1 MESNIK
7 NELVGVSSFLD
18 GINPQSINDYKVEF
32 KKAEARAY
40 EGFIAMGKIAHSYKQ
55 KICKNDNEKFD
66 KWCIEELSYKPKTVK
81 AFIRYYEIFQ
91 TNAIDYG
98 NILEKLSSNKLGA
111 ITSLCEYKYTYYKEG
126 EKLSKPRIDT
136 DTESR
141 RKFDTFHMDNFI
153 EQNKDNLKD
162 ITLQD
167 LKTLVKEYKIT
178 NDLIKEKKQELKESE
193 QELKEKKQELAETYK
208 ELATTTAVNDKIKY
222 VQTTIGNIVTK
233 LNVISEDDDYKVLI
247 KDEDIKKEL
256 EMNLVSARNKINDLL
271 NEINLEKYNY
281 KNIIEAEII

>member
-1 MESNIK
+1 MENNIK

-18 GINPQSINDYKVEF
+18 GINPQSINDYKIEF

-40 EGFIAMGKIAHSYKQ
+40 EGFVAMGKIAHSYKQ
-55 KICKNDNEKFD
+55 KFCKNDNEKFD
-66 KWCIEELSYKPKTVK
+66 KWCIEELSYSPSSVK
-81 AFIRYYEIFQ
+81 KFIRGYEIFISNSS
-91 TNAIDYG
+91 TCINSVSNLTANKID
-98 NILEKLSSNKLGA
+98 ILN
-111 ITSLCEYKYTYYKEG
+111 SLCEYEFTYYKDNK
-126 EKLSKPRIDT
+126 KLSKPIIDT
-136 DTESR
+136 DIEGR
-141 RKFDTFHMDNFI
+141 RKFNTFHMDNFI
-153 EQNKDNLKD
+153 EQNKDDLKD

-167 LKTLVKEYKIT
+167 LKLLVKEYKIT
-178 NDLIKEKKQELKESE
+178 NDLIKEKKRELKESE
-193 QELKEKKQELAETYK
+193 QKLAETYE
-208 ELATTTAVNDKIKY
+208 ELATATAVNDKIKY

-233 LNVISEDDDYKVLI
+233 LNVISEDDDYKALI